1 MKTLRL
7 ILGDQLNAQHSWY
20 ASVSESTVYCMFE
33 MRQETDY
40 VKHHIQKVVGF
51 FAAMRDFSKQLEAQ
65 GHKVVYLTLDDTTNL
80 QNLEENIKNI
90 INSQGIESF
99 EYQSPDEYRLDT
111 QLKSICSTLSIP
123 SSQVDTEHFY
133 TKRDELSVFYE
144 GKKQFV
150 MERFYRYMRKKHHI
164 LMEGEQPEGGEW
176 NYDKSNRN
184 KWKGSPEIP
193 PFLDFKNPVKDILET
208 IHTAS
213 DLKTIGRFDDT
224 TFSYPINRTQSLEQ
238 LDYFNQNLLVHFGD
252 YQDALHNDGGISI
265 SLPSVVCH
273 EPKTNQSQRNCGFCF
288 STLSSESRRNF
299 NITSRR
305 IYQTS
310 DWLARIYAWN
320 VLGTNAR
327 IQNIKYA

>member
-123 SSQVDTEHFY
+123 SSEVDTEHFY

-208 IHTAS
+208 ITLLAI
-213 DLKTIGRFDDT
+213 LK
-224 TFSYPINRTQSLEQ
+224 
-238 LDYFNQNLLVHFGD
+238 
-252 YQDALHNDGGISI
+252 
-265 SLPSVVCH
+265 PSVVLM
-273 EPKTNQSQRNCGFCF
+273 
-288 STLSSESRRNF
+288 TLHF
-299 NITSRR
+299 HT
-305 IYQTS
+305 
-310 DWLARIYAWN
+310 L
-320 VLGTNAR
+320 
-327 IQNIKYA
+327 